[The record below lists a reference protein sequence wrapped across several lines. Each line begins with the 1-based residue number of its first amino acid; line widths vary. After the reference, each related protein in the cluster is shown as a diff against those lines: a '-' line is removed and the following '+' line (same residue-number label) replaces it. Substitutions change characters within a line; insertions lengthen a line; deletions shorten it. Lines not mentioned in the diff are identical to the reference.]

1 MNNINLFIGYI
12 PHFFVVAIY
21 IYCLIIVYKLG
32 NNSFKRNSFLAYFL
46 LGTVTSIVAI
56 FAIRSIGIMSVLF
69 FYIFDFYFFLR
80 YGNLYK
86 KTPFLLI
93 LSLCSLAFI
102 LSYLFKIDEMINILS
117 LIVNVLII
125 SIFIFYFNK
134 QSFNI
139 ESIFWFNSSYLIH
152 SISILFCDVT
162 LILGKFNDRSW
173 TYLFIYFIIYFVYSI
188 KNILLLKS
196 YKCEFKKIS

>member
-1 MNNINLFIGYI
+1 
-12 PHFFVVAIY
+12 
-21 IYCLIIVYKLG
+21 
-32 NNSFKRNSFLAYFL
+32 
-46 LGTVTSIVAI
+46 
-56 FAIRSIGIMSVLF
+56 
-69 FYIFDFYFFLR
+69 
-80 YGNLYK
+80 
-86 KTPFLLI
+86 
-93 LSLCSLAFI
+93 
-102 LSYLFKIDEMINILS
+102 MINILS